1 MHKYKKESKKMKK
14 KVLAVFLVSAAVLTA
29 AGCSGG
35 SQASSEPV
43 EIQSVDDLAD
53 LKIGVQIGTTGDSQ
67 ATDAVKDDS
76 QVNRFNKG
84 ADAIVALKN
93 GKVDCV
99 VIDSLPAEK
108 FVEAN
113 DDLKI
118 VDGIF
123 DKEEYAI
130 CMKKGNTALRDAF
143 NSALAELKEE
153 GTLEEIQNNYIGD
166 EIGEHPYESPADVD
180 RSNGVLTMATNAEF
194 EPWEYK
200 EGDEVV
206 GIDADIAQ
214 AICDK
219 LGYELKIEDMA
230 FEAILTS
237 VDTGKAD
244 FGAAG
249 MTVTPEREESVD
261 FTDTYAEATQVVIV
275 KK

>member
-1 MHKYKKESKKMKK
+1 MKK
-14 KVLAVFLVSAAVLTA
+14 KILVMAMTAAMLAA
-29 AGCSGG
+29 AGCGSGK
-35 SQASSEPV
+35 SAEPV
-43 EIQSVDDLAD
+43 EISSKEDLAD

-67 ATDAVKDDS
+67 ATEAVKEDK
-76 QVNRFNKG
+76 QVSRFNKG
-84 ADAIVALKN
+84 ADAIQALKN
-93 GKVDCV
+93 GKIDCV

-130 CMKKGNTALRDAF
+130 CQALK
-143 NSALAELKEE
+143 ELKED
-153 GTLEEIQNNYIGD
+153 GILEQIQSNYLGD
-166 EIGEHPYESPADVD
+166 EVGEHPYESPADAD
-180 RSNGVLTMATNAEF
+180 HSKGTLTMATNAEF

-200 EGDEVV
+200 EGDEIV
-206 GIDADIAQ
+206 GIDADIAR

-219 LGYELKIEDMA
+219 MGYDLKIEDMA
-230 FEAILTS
+230 FEMILAT

-249 MTVTPEREESVD
+249 MTVNAEREKSVD

>member
-1 MHKYKKESKKMKK
+1 MKHTKKFTALG
-14 KVLAVFLVSAAVLTA
+14 LAVMFTVSMAACGSKEDA
-29 AGCSGG
+29 AGP
-35 SQASSEPV
+35 AP
-43 EIQSVDDLAD
+43 EITSKEDLAD
-53 LKIGVQIGTTGDSQ
+53 LKIGVQIGTTGDTAAS
-67 ATDAVKDDS
+67 DAVAEDS
-76 QVNRFNKG
+76 QVQRYNKG

-93 GKVDCV
+93 GKIDCV
-99 VIDSLPAEK
+99 VIDSLPAQK

-113 DDLKI
+113 SDLKI
-118 VDGIF
+118 VDNIF
-123 DKEEYAI
+123 DTEEYAI
-130 CMKKGNTALRDAF
+130 CLKKGNTELKDEI
-143 NSALAELKEE
+143 NGALAELKEE
-153 GTLEEIQNNYIGD
+153 GTLDEIMSNYIGD

-180 RSNGVLTMATNAEF
+180 TSKGTLTMATNAEF

-200 EGDEVV
+200 EGNDII

-230 FEAILTS
+230 FETILAS

-261 FTDTYAEATQVVIV
+261 FTDTYANATQVVIV

>member
-1 MHKYKKESKKMKK
+1 MKK
-14 KVLAVFLVSAAVLTA
+14 KVLVTVLAAAMVLGT
-29 AGCSGG
+29 AGCGG
-35 SQASSEPV
+35 SEGKEDSQPV
-43 EIQSVDDLAD
+43 EVSSVDDLAD
-53 LKIGVQIGTTGDSQ
+53 LTIGVQIGTTGDSQ
-67 ATDAVKDDS
+67 ATEAVNEDS

-84 ADAIVALKN
+84 ADAIQALKN

-123 DKEEYAI
+123 EKEEYAI
-130 CMKKGNTALRDAF
+130 CMKKGNTELKDAF
-143 NSALAELKEE
+143 NEALAELKEE
-153 GTLEEIQNNYIGD
+153 GTLDEIQSNYIGD
-166 EIGEHPYESPADVD
+166 EIGKHPYESPADAD
-180 RSNGVLTMATNAEF
+180 RSKGVLTMATNAEF

-200 EGDEVV
+200 EGDTIV

-219 LGYELKIEDMA
+219 LGYELEIADMA

-249 MTVTPEREESVD
+249 MTVTPEREESVE

>member
-1 MHKYKKESKKMKK
+1 MKK
-14 KVLAVFLVSAAVLTA
+14 KVLASLLVSVAVLTA

-67 ATDAVKDDS
+67 ATEAVKEDS

-130 CMKKGNTALRDAF
+130 CMKKGNTQLRDAF
-143 NSALAELKEE
+143 NGALAELKEE

-180 RSNGVLTMATNAEF
+180 RSNGTLTMATNAEF

-200 EGDEVV
+200 EGDKVV

-219 LGYELKIEDMA
+219 LGYDLKIEDMA